1 MSQPA
6 LTWLDE
12 LRTDYSRR
20 SGSVDSRV
28 SRRSAG
34 QTVAYLAGGMPDPR
48 DLPRDSVI
56 EATATALE
64 REGEWALQYGA
75 PLGDPNLTE
84 VLIEKLARDQGISA
98 GPENLL
104 ITAGAA
110 QAVALATRLLVDP
123 GDVVISEAPTWAGAV
138 RRFSVY
144 GADVRE
150 VGVDAGGTDV
160 DQLEA
165 TLKDLEAE
173 GKRAK
178 FFYILPNFQNPMGVT
193 TTLERRRRIVE
204 LAAQHGVPIIEDDAY
219 FDLRFDGEH
228 VPSLYSLDDSRTT
241 LYMGT
246 FSKIMAAGIRLG
258 WVVASP
264 DVVTRLAGLK
274 LDGGTNPFASH
285 VAAEWTRNGSLHRH
299 IQMLIENYRVKRDR
313 MLAALEAHMPEGTR
327 WTRPEGGFFIWLTL
341 PEGADAGDVA
351 RRASQR
357 GVEVIR
363 GADFYFSDRG
373 HDELRLSYSYPTLD
387 EIDAGI
393 EILGEEIRA
402 ALR

>member
-1 MSQPA
+1 
-6 LTWLDE
+6 
-12 LRTDYSRR
+12 
-20 SGSVDSRV
+20 
-28 SRRSAG
+28 
-34 QTVAYLAGGMPDPR
+34 
-48 DLPRDSVI
+48 
-56 EATATALE
+56 
-64 REGEWALQYGA
+64 
-75 PLGDPNLTE
+75 
-84 VLIEKLARDQGISA
+84 
-98 GPENLL
+98 
-104 ITAGAA
+104 
-110 QAVALATRLLVDP
+110 
-123 GDVVISEAPTWAGAV
+123 WAGAV

-150 VGVDAGGTDV
+150 VGADAGGTDV

-264 DVVTRLAGLK
+264 DVVTRLAGL
-274 LDGGTNPFASH
+274 
-285 VAAEWTRNGSLHRH
+285 
-299 IQMLIENYRVKRDR
+299 
-313 MLAALEAHMPEGTR
+313 
-327 WTRPEGGFFIWLTL
+327 
-341 PEGADAGDVA
+341 
-351 RRASQR
+351 
-357 GVEVIR
+357 
-363 GADFYFSDRG
+363 
-373 HDELRLSYSYPTLD
+373 
-387 EIDAGI
+387 
-393 EILGEEIRA
+393 
-402 ALR
+402 